1 MNYGE
6 TFAAVLACIVLAIT
20 ITSALDFV
28 LPVNRQEWAPAV
40 GLTVG
45 GVGVAFFLF
54 RFAGV
59 L

>member
-1 MNYGE
+1 MSAAE
-6 TFAAVLACIVLAIT
+6 TIAAVLACVVLSIT

-28 LPVNRQEWAPAV
+28 LPVNRHEWAPAV
-40 GLTVG
+40 GFTVG
-45 GVGVAFFLF
+45 GVGCAFFLF